1 MGSAMSR
8 IPAWMGP
15 AINGTAASLKILLGS
30 LKMLFFPARSLAA
43 PLAKKSDSLTP
54 NLTDKEDL
62 SISKIIPQ
70 VELPESVNF
79 HFTRFAT
86 PQI

>member
-43 PLAKKSDSLTP
+43 PLAKKSDPPAP